1 MSSVE
6 AEMKRAVR
14 RAIKQATDMVEFS
27 DPEAF
32 SRAKWALSF
41 PAQAVSLAASIMFC
55 RNTETVL
62 LE

>member
-1 MSSVE
+1 
-6 AEMKRAVR
+6 MKRAVR

-41 PAQAVSLAASIMFC
+41 PAQAVSLAASITFC